1 MNMVSYGS
9 QWKPCERTNGTIMMK
24 VPTPP
29 IVWSLDDC
37 ARNLAAWLVREGFTA
52 SDWIVL
58 NSKKEVKDILQ
69 WCARLNA
76 WNSNYMY
83 EYHTPDDI
91 MVTVAKDI
99 IANHFPEFTQ
109 EEE

>member
-1 MNMVSYGS
+1 MGTSYGS

-37 ARNLAAWLVREGFTA
+37 ARNLAAWMVRQGITL
-52 SDWIVL
+52 SGSQSL
-58 NSKKEVKDILQ
+58 NSKKEVKEILQ

-76 WNSNYMY
+76 WDSEYMY
-83 EYHTPDDI
+83 YNHTPDDI
-91 MVTVAKDI
+91 MVIVAKDI
-99 IANHFPEFTQ
+99 IAHHFPEFTQ

>member
-1 MNMVSYGS
+1 MGTSYGS
-9 QWKPCERTNGTIMMK
+9 QWQPCERTNGTIMMK
-24 VPTPP
+24 VPMRP

-37 ARNLAAWLVREGFTA
+37 ARNLAAWMVRDGYTA
-52 SDWIVL
+52 SDCNVM
-58 NSKKEVKDILQ
+58 NSKTVVKDILKM
-69 WCARLNA
+69 CAEINA
-76 WNSNYMY
+76 YDPDY
-83 EYHTPDDI
+83 LYDYHTPDDI

>member
-9 QWKPCERTNGTIMMK
+9 QWKPCERQNGTIMMK
-24 VPTPP
+24 IPMRP

-37 ARNLAAWLVREGFTA
+37 ARNLAAWMERDGYTA
-52 SDWIVL
+52 SDWDAL
-58 NSKKEVKDILQ
+58 NSKTEVKNLLKL
-69 WCARLNA
+69 CAELNA
-76 WNSNYMY
+76 YDPNYLY

-99 IANHFPEFTQ
+99 IAHHFPEFTQ